1 MPFCKKAIPA
11 VRKFLDAVTPAL
23 AEIIKEVTT
32 VTAFIKNSGFIPV
45 GTKTEA
51 CVWIN
56 KAIDTYTGYAET
68 ALPLAVKIGEMLDSC
83 PTEAAKE
90 AAIFKV
96 AALAVKIGHS
106 ETGEPVTKQSFYDSA
121 VQLRIIADKEA
132 A

>member
-1 MPFCKKAIPA
+1 MPFCKKAMPA

-23 AEIIKEVTT
+23 AAIVKDVTT
-32 VTAFIKNSGFIPV
+32 ITGLIKNSGFVPL
-45 GTKTEA
+45 GSKA
-51 CVWIN
+51 DLWIE
-56 KAIDTYTGYAET
+56 KALEEFTGFSDKGI
-68 ALPLAVKIGEMLDSC
+68 PLALKINALLSDC

-106 ETGEPVTKQSFYDSA
+106 ETGEQTTKQSFYDSA

-132 A
+132 QT